1 MLYITFLE
9 ESFVNQ
15 LYSSKGEMNSAES
28 FYATPGAW
36 QKSSYSGNGR
46 NTKYDEVVP
55 TSSRYSININL
66 SRFFFLCMKLFFLYF
81 KQNIRDMDIGGL
93 SRLTEMELIIWMM
106 MHQLMVQDKRE
117 ILVTM
122 QGKGI
127 PGGQLLSVCAS
138 MGIRFLGENH
148 QTRTSWMGRLKV
160 ARNKE
165 EGLAKTSKSML
176 IRPRRSVILMGK
188 LRGQWDWFMQA
199 NKFVRIAVMEVGRCI

>member
-1 MLYITFLE
+1 M
-9 ESFVNQ
+9 Q
-15 LYSSKGEMNSAES
+15 LQVHGKNLLIVEMVE
-28 FYATPGAW
+28 T
-36 QKSSYSGNGR
+36 
-46 NTKYDEVVP
+46 
-55 TSSRYSININL
+55 
-66 SRFFFLCMKLFFLYF
+66 
-81 KQNIRDMDIGGL
+81 QNMMRDMDIGGL

-176 IRPRRSVILMGK
+176 IRPRSANMIHEITG
-188 LRGQWDWFMQA
+188 LR
-199 NKFVRIAVMEVGRCI
+199 